1 MQSIASELIK
11 ISEKAGRVSHCKAEY
26 FKSLFSWRNFEVILE
41 CSLLSRCVIL
51 HVTCLGGF
59 TFVCLKKNKNR
70 NTAFFFPSA
79 FSFDSFKIH
88 FALYV
93 TLHLFLLKFPNPIL
107 GTVEV
112 SVVVMQEQD
121 KWQGKNKADCTVRL
135 QNYLCLGRDIQ
146 MIALQNNCSFY
157 SASEVG
163 FDAYSDCHHRAF
175 DF

>member
-1 MQSIASELIK
+1 MFTSVTLCHTSCHVSWWFYFCLFKKEQKQKHSI
-11 ISEKAGRVSHCKAEY
+11 
-26 FKSLFSWRNFEVILE
+26 
-41 CSLLSRCVIL
+41 
-51 HVTCLGGF
+51 
-59 TFVCLKKNKNR
+59 
-70 NTAFFFPSA
+70 FFPSA

-135 QNYLCLGRDIQ
+135 QNYLCLERAIQ

-175 DF
+175 DFQQSI